1 MKDSK
6 NAVTFLFLL
15 SFTKWKREKNI
26 EKTLFVSAGAQ
37 KVWESA
43 GDRTTLPQYLP
54 NPRNKFPVKFTF
66 S

>member
-15 SFTKWKREKNI
+15 SLTKWKREKNI

-37 KVWESA
+37 KGWESV
-43 GDRTTLPQYLP
+43 GDRWYFTTIST
-54 NPRNKFPVKFTF
+54 KSKK
-66 S
+66 